1 MPQPVRPTL
10 TAHFAQIPDPRVDR
24 TKDHQLLDILVI
36 AICAILCGANDWVGI
51 ATFGT
56 SRLAWFRT
64 FLELANGIPSHD
76 TFGRVFARLD
86 PEAFAQAFLNWTQAI
101 RDVLQAEVI
110 AIDGKTLRRSYDKG
124 LGKGAIDMVSAWAT
138 ATHLVLGQRKTA
150 EKSNEITAI
159 PELLRVLEVAGCIVT
174 IDAIGCQTKIVE
186 TIVERGGDYIIAVK
200 ANQPRL
206 YDDLQTMFRDAHAT
220 QFRDIAHDFHQ
231 TVEKDHGRIE
241 TRRCWTIA
249 EPSCL
254 KYLNTPQAWKHLRTV
269 VMVEAERQLGAT
281 STLETRYFIA
291 SLENNAPLAL
301 SAVREHWSIE
311 NQVHWVLD
319 IAFRE
324 DDSRVRKEH
333 GPENFAVLRH
343 IALNL
348 LKQDKATKLGT
359 QNKRLKAAWDQDY
372 LLALLT
378 K

>member
-1 MPQPVRPTL
+1 MSQSVGTAL
-10 TAHFAQIPDPRVDR
+10 TAHFAHVPDPRLDR

-36 AICAILCGANDWVGI
+36 AICAILCGANDWVGV

-56 SRLAWFRT
+56 GRLAWFRT

-86 PEAFAQAFLNWTQAI
+86 PEAFAPAFLAWTRAI
-101 RDVLQAEVI
+101 RTVLAAEVI
-110 AIDGKTLRRSYDKG
+110 ALDGKPLRRSHDKG
-124 LGKGAIDMVSAWAT
+124 LGKGALDMVSAWAT
-138 ATHLVLGQRKTA
+138 ANHLILGQRKTA

-159 PELLRVLEVAGCIVT
+159 PELLRVLDVAGCIVT
-174 IDAIGCQTKIVE
+174 IDAMGCQTKIVE
-186 TIVERGGDYIIAVK
+186 TIVERGGDDVIAVK
-200 ANQPRL
+200 ANQPQL
-206 YDDLQTMFRDAHAT
+206 YEAMQFMFRDAQAT
-220 QFRDIAHDFHQ
+220 QFREVAHDFQ
-231 TVEKDHGRIE
+231 QSVEKDHGRIE
-241 TRRCWTIA
+241 IRRCWTIA
-249 EPSCL
+249 EPGYL
-254 KYLNTPQAWKHLRTV
+254 DYLNQDQAWKHLRTV
-269 VMVEAERQLGAT
+269 VRVEAERQVGYT
-281 STLETRYFIA
+281 TTVETRYFIA
-291 SLENNAPLAL
+291 SLENNASLAL
-301 SAVREHWSIE
+301 SAVRGHWDIE

-324 DDSRVRKEH
+324 DESRVRKEH

-348 LKQDKATKLGT
+348 LKQDKTTKLGT